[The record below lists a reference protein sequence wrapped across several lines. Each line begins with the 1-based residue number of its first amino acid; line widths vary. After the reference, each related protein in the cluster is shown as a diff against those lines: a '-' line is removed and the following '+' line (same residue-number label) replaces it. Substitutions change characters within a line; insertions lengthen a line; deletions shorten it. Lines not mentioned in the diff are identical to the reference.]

1 MNTPKDTEQK
11 KLAEPIAYLEENRR
25 LVQNALEMAL
35 SMGDCLESINGKKDV
50 EQILQASEKRIKKI
64 IPFETC
70 VLYRINEEDN
80 SDFIPAV
87 YDPDQFKHYVK
98 NEMEFMIDEGFFAWA
113 LRERRG
119 VTISSKDNTRQFVL
133 HVISTPSRIRGMFVG
148 LLPDRKPVISDY
160 SNSLLSIILMNTANA
175 LENTQLYKIIL
186 NQNLILEKKVEK
198 KTKELIRA
206 ERRLLHAQK
215 MEAIGT
221 LAGGIA
227 HDLNNILAGL
237 VSYPDLL
244 LMDIPEGSPLRGP
257 ILTIQKSGEK
267 ASTIVKDLLIMTR
280 RGVAFTKVVN
290 LNEIISE
297 YFKSPEYN
305 KLKSYHRDVE
315 VKTCFDSNLLKIL
328 GSPVHLSKI
337 VMNLVSNA
345 AEALPEGGR
354 ITITTQNRYIDMP
367 VGSYDEVEEG
377 DYVVLTVS
385 DNGTGIS
392 PEDLERIFEPFYT
405 KKVMGRSGTGLGMA
419 IVWGSVKDHKGYI
432 NVESIEGEGTIFTFY
447 FPVTRQEI
455 EKDTTISSIKDYIGN
470 GESILV
476 VDDMEEQRY
485 VAEGLL
491 KKLGYSVTTVAS
503 GEEAVDYMKNR
514 SSDILVLDMIMEP
527 GIDGLETYK
536 RILKLHPG
544 QKAIITSGFS
554 ETDRVKEAQE
564 LGAGAYVK
572 KPYMLEKI
580 GMAIKKELE
589 KK

>member
-1 MNTPKDTEQK
+1 MNTQENKKQK
-11 KLAEPIAYLEENRR
+11 KLAERIAYLEKNRR
-25 LVQNALEMAL
+25 FVRNVLDMTL
-35 SMGDCLESINGKKDV
+35 SMSDFLESISGKKDV
-50 EQILQASEKRIKKI
+50 KQILQATEKRIKKI

-80 SDFIPAV
+80 PDFIPVV
-87 YDPDQFKHYVK
+87 YDPDQFERYVK

-133 HVISTPSRIRGMFVG
+133 HVIFTPSRIRGMFVG
-148 LLPDRKPVISDY
+148 LLPAKKPVIADY
-160 SNSLLSIILMNTANA
+160 SDALLSIILMNTANA
-175 LENTQLYKIIL
+175 LESTQLYKMVF
-186 NQNLILEKKVEK
+186 NKNMVLEGEVKK
-198 KTKELIRA
+198 KTEKLMRA
-206 ERRLLHAQK
+206 ERKLLHAQK

-221 LAGGIA
+221 LAGGVA

-244 LMDIPEGSPLRGP
+244 LMDLSEDSPLRDP
-257 ILTIQKSGEK
+257 ILTIKESGEK
-267 ASTIVKDLLIMTR
+267 AATVVQDLLTMTR
-280 RGVAFTKVVN
+280 RGVAVTKVLN

-305 KLKSYHRDVE
+305 ELKSYHPDVE
-315 VKTCFDSNLLKIL
+315 VKTCFDSNLLEIL

-367 VGSYDEVEEG
+367 VGSYDDVKED

-419 IVWGSVKDHKGYI
+419 IVWGTVKDHKGYI
-432 NVESIEGEGTIFTFY
+432 DIESIEGKGTIFTLY
-447 FPVTRQEI
+447 FPVTRQKI
-455 EKDTTISSIKDYIGN
+455 EKDTAILFIKDYMGN

-485 VAEGLL
+485 VAKGFL

-514 SSDILVLDMIMEP
+514 SSDLLVLDMIMEP

-554 ETDRVKEAQE
+554 ETDRVKEAQK
-564 LGAGAYVK
+564 LGAGSYVN

-580 GMAIKKELE
+580 GIAVKKELE

>member
-1 MNTPKDTEQK
+1 MNTQENTKQK
-11 KLAEPIAYLEENRR
+11 KLEERIAYLEKNRR
-25 LVQNALEMAL
+25 FVQNALEMAL
-35 SMGDCLESINGKKDV
+35 SMGDFLEIINGKKDIK
-50 EQILQASEKRIKKI
+50 QILQATQKRIEKI

-70 VLYRINEEDN
+70 VLYLINEEN
-80 SDFIPAV
+80 QSDFIPAV
-87 YDPDQFKHYVK
+87 FDPDQFEGYVK
-98 NEMEFMIDEGFFAWA
+98 KEIEFMIDEGSFAWA

-119 VTISSKDNTRQFVL
+119 ITISSKDNTRQFVL
-133 HVISTPSRIRGMFVG
+133 HVISTPSRIRGLFVG
-148 LLPDRKPVISDY
+148 LLPAKGPVIADY
-160 SNSLLSIILMNTANA
+160 SNTLLSIILMNTANA

-186 NQNLILEKKVEK
+186 NQNLALEKKVDK
-198 KTKELIRA
+198 KTKELVLA
-206 ERRLLHAQK
+206 ERKLLHAQK

-227 HDLNNILAGL
+227 HDLNNILSGL

-244 LMDIPEGSPLRGP
+244 LMDLPEDSPLRDP
-257 ILTIQKSGEK
+257 VLTIQKSGEK
-267 ASTIVKDLLIMTR
+267 ASIMVQDLLTMTR
-280 RGVAFTKVVN
+280 RGVSTRKVLN
-290 LNEIISE
+290 LNLIISE

-305 KLKSYHRDVE
+305 KLKSYHPEVE
-315 VKTCFDSNLLKIL
+315 VKTRLDSNLLKIS

-354 ITITTQNRYIDMP
+354 IAITTQNRYIDIP
-367 VGSYDEVEEG
+367 VGSYDDVEED
-377 DYVVLTVS
+377 DYVVLTVA

-419 IVWGSVKDHKGYI
+419 IIWGTVKDHKGYI
-432 NVESIEGEGTIFTFY
+432 DVESIEGKGTVFTLY

-455 EKDTTISSIKDYIGN
+455 EKDTNNLFIKDYMGN

-476 VDDMEEQRY
+476 VDDVEEQRY
-485 VAEGLL
+485 VAQGLL
-491 KKLGYSVTTVAS
+491 RKLGYSVTTVAS
-503 GEEAVDYMKNR
+503 GEEATEHMKKR
-514 SSDILVLDMIMEP
+514 SSDLLVLDMIMEP

-536 RILKLHPG
+536 RILKMHPG

-554 ETDRVKEAQE
+554 ETNRVREAQK
-564 LGAGAYVK
+564 LGVGAYVK
-572 KPYMLEKI
+572 KPYMLENI
-580 GMAIKKELE
+580 GMAIKKELQ